1 MSETQRLSLRTAL
14 TCINCIAKK
23 SKCDRL
29 RPTCS
34 ACRKSG
40 LLCSYKPRKQV
51 VTAMTRQHKISN
63 NASNNAS
70 DQPSSTAQ
78 TLQDRLQRLEEIVV
92 KHQLSNDMSCND
104 PVNPATFTVTPTASD
119 ICQSYNAGSHPIYK
133 VATHAA
139 LLAGKELKA
148 YFIDSLRSTICLM
161 SADQVSFCCAENPLV
176 TFAICALAAMFA
188 PDSLLPNHNR
198 HELFLAYYKAA
209 RSGIATMLEQPK
221 ASSVFGLLM
230 ITIIS
235 CAERGPRDTYYY
247 GSVVQMAMQ
256 LGLNSEAR
264 INKAPSEFHKSLCRS
279 VWWSIY
285 LLDRWLLTTE
295 IGIEAVRDSDCKV
308 PLPPSQFV
316 LSLPPGHIADER
328 ANLEI
333 SLMASE
339 RPFIPSP
346 PFLGVVG
353 SRAVL
358 AKIYGRI
365 VLANRDAAALKSVMN
380 PIVQISLERS
390 LDDFAQLL
398 PEVVRNSTLLSQ
410 PPESLPQDSISQEW
424 KHSKWESVFIFATL
438 LAARVALYRFT
449 LLHRFETQPLEL
461 VMASKDFTESF
472 RSVVA
477 ALELIT
483 TLKRNSAEFESL
495 FVLFLAALFNISL
508 VLPICYMMPLS
519 AKEFLLVNQALEEFC
534 RTMDVLSVRAT
545 PSPIYSRV
553 IRTLCASRDKAY
565 VIKAIKLAAK
575 NMNLPQLHNLPSPLD
590 NGASML
596 WDPKPPIQSDSLL
609 LRTDNNKSMVD
620 RTSLSFAQMGVSP
633 ITTMATLTTLPDTAI
648 HIQTAQSSIVNLELP
663 SVLFEALPNPQ
674 LQLQSQPVVL
684 VPNLHQQQQQKH
696 QRQQQQ
702 KQQKHQQ
709 NQQQN
714 QQHILQH
721 YLQIQQQ
728 LSDPTL
734 LYPTAFQPLFP
745 PQGIPTTDTLLPG
758 ADGLEPSTESAAP
771 RQQ

>member
-1 MSETQRLSLRTAL
+1 
-14 TCINCIAKK
+14 
-23 SKCDRL
+23 
-29 RPTCS
+29 
-34 ACRKSG
+34 
-40 LLCSYKPRKQV
+40 
-51 VTAMTRQHKISN
+51 
-63 NASNNAS
+63 
-70 DQPSSTAQ
+70 
-78 TLQDRLQRLEEIVV
+78 
-92 KHQLSNDMSCND
+92 
-104 PVNPATFTVTPTASD
+104 
-119 ICQSYNAGSHPIYK
+119 
-133 VATHAA
+133 
-139 LLAGKELKA
+139 
-148 YFIDSLRSTICLM
+148 
-161 SADQVSFCCAENPLV
+161 
-176 TFAICALAAMFA
+176 
-188 PDSLLPNHNR
+188 
-198 HELFLAYYKAA
+198 
-209 RSGIATMLEQPK
+209 
-221 ASSVFGLLM
+221 
-230 ITIIS
+230 
-235 CAERGPRDTYYY
+235 
-247 GSVVQMAMQ
+247 MAMQ
-256 LGLNSEAR
+256 LGLNSEDC

-285 LLDRWLLTTE
+285 MLDRWLLTSE
-295 IGIEAVRDSDCKV
+295 IGIEVVRDSDCKV
-308 PLPPSQFV
+308 SLPPSQFV

-353 SRAVL
+353 SQVVL

-365 VLANRDAAALKSVMN
+365 VLANRDAAALKSVMD

-410 PPESLPQDSISQEW
+410 PPESLPQDSLSQEW
-424 KHSKWESVFIFATL
+424 KHSKWQSVFIFASL
-438 LAARVALYRFT
+438 LAARVVLYRFT
-449 LLHRFETQPLEL
+449 LLHRFETQPSEL

-472 RSVVA
+472 RSVVT

-590 NGASML
+590 NGASMV
-596 WDPKPPIQSDSLL
+596 WDPKTSIQSDSLL
-609 LRTDNNKSMVD
+609 LRTDNNSNSMVD
-620 RTSLSFAQMGVSP
+620 RTSLSFAQMGVFP
-633 ITTMATLTTLPDTAI
+633 ITTMTIPTTLPDTAI

-674 LQLQSQPVVL
+674 LQLQSHQLVL
-684 VPNLHQQQQQKH
+684 MPNLHQQQQQ
-696 QRQQQQ
+696 QQ
-702 KQQKHQQ
+702 HQQ

-734 LYPTAFQPLFP
+734 LYPTVFQPLFP

-771 RQQ
+771 PQQ

>member
-295 IGIEAVRDSDCKV
+295 IGIEAVRDSDCK
-308 PLPPSQFV
+308 
-316 LSLPPGHIADER
+316 
-328 ANLEI
+328 
-333 SLMASE
+333 
-339 RPFIPSP
+339 
-346 PFLGVVG
+346 G

-424 KHSKWESVFIFATL
+424 KHSKWESVSIFATL

-596 WDPKPPIQSDSLL
+596 WDPKPPIQSDSVL

-734 LYPTAFQPLFP
+734 LYPTVFQPLFP
-745 PQGIPTTDTLLPG
+745 PQGIPTTDTLLPD